1 MYDEPANDQSISSGK
16 KNTGLIYLE
25 IRYYRASSKT
35 SHLQNEANG
44 KTSAVKI
51 SFIWMRIIIKKNS

>member
-1 MYDEPANDQSISSGK
+1 MRRGTMYDEPANDQSISSGK

-35 SHLQNEANG
+35 SHLQNEAKFNLW
-44 KTSAVKI
+44 K
-51 SFIWMRIIIKKNS
+51 

>member
-25 IRYYRASSKT
+25 IRHYRASSKT

-51 SFIWMRIIIKKNS
+51 SFI